1 MTMIIVLFYQ
11 STHRPASTQ
20 EGTAAEG
27 MVGVEEEG
35 MYEDFIG
42 VTTILR
48 VASTHVVVILMY
60 YGCSSCLYPLHDS
73 EDSSC
78 LSGCVLSHQLLLQCR
93 TPPSLYNTLLDY
105 TGDWLVLVLLWSCR
119 TSTTKLLFTSTRHYI
134 S

>member
-60 YGCSSCLYPLHDS
+60 YGCSSCTLCMTLKTAAVCLGVFSVTSCFCSVGLHR
-73 EDSSC
+73 
-78 LSGCVLSHQLLLQCR
+78 LS
-93 TPPSLYNTLLDY
+93 TI
-105 TGDWLVLVLLWSCR
+105 
-119 TSTTKLLFTSTRHYI
+119 HY
-134 S
+134 